1 MSEFVEWVQC
11 KGCGRRHRWQ
21 AEIAGTHIKCQCGG
35 RVFIPEVDVSGEQG
49 DPDATIVETV
59 DSPTAV
65 APGAGGD
72 IDSDA
77 FGGSVEMGGLQRK
90 KGGAVF
96 GLGPF
101 GEVILFFCFA
111 VVGFSLIA
119 HAIIVQTIWYIAL
132 TVVVTPVAFWKF
144 NQKRKVWQGNRSF
157 GRALQETIDTDD

>member
-1 MSEFVEWVQC
+1 MSDFIEWVQC

-21 AEIAGTHIKCQCGG
+21 AELAGTHIKCDCGQ

-65 APGAGGD
+65 SPGAGGD
-72 IDSDA
+72 IDADV
-77 FGGSVEMGGLQRK
+77 FGVDDISGLQRK
-90 KGGAVF
+90 KGAGVF

-111 VVGFSLIA
+111 LVGFILLA
-119 HAIIVQTIWYIAL
+119 HALIVQMWWYIVL
-132 TVVVTPVAFWKF
+132 TVVFTPVSFWKF
-144 NQKRKVWQGNRSF
+144 NLKRKVWQGNRSF
-157 GRALQETIDTDD
+157 SRALQESIDTD